1 MSTKVASLSSVGARQ
16 SRLRAW
22 RLSIASFP
30 RSLKIGV
37 GIGVLV
43 ALAGIFAPLLTIY
56 NPIIGDFRAALLPP
70 SIDHPFGTDNL
81 GRDVFARVL
90 YGARIDLQIGLIATY
105 VPFMYGVALGA
116 IAGFVGGW
124 FDTLLM
130 RLVDIIIAFPFMII
144 IIVILAILGPGL
156 QNMYIAV
163 FAAGWTIYARLARAE
178 MLVIREQEY
187 ILAARALGYGRFRI
201 IFRHALPNLIQS
213 SLVFSMSDFVLNIL
227 LAASLSYFGIGIQ
240 PPAPEWGAIITDGR
254 DWLLRAWWISTL
266 PGLAIIITGVG
277 LSLIGDGL
285 AKMLGQRNSHS
296 L

>member
-1 MSTKVASLSSVGARQ
+1 MSTKVANLSLDVRH
-16 SRLRAW
+16 SRLSTW
-22 RLSIASFP
+22 RLSITSFP
-30 RSLKIGV
+30 LSLKIGV
-37 GIGVLV
+37 VVVLLV

-56 NPIIGDFRAALLPP
+56 NPIIGDFRGALLPP
-70 SIDHPFGTDNL
+70 SLEHPFGTDNL
-81 GRDVFARVL
+81 GRDVFSRVL
-90 YGARIDLQIGLIATY
+90 YGARIDLQIGFIATY
-105 VPFMYGVALGA
+105 VPFIYGVALGA
-116 IAGFVGGW
+116 IAGYVGGW
-124 FDTLLM
+124 FDTVLM
-130 RLVDIIIAFPFMII
+130 RVVDIAIAFPFMVV
-144 IIVILAILGPGL
+144 IIVIVAILGPGI

-187 ILAARALGYGRFRI
+187 ILAAQALGYGRFRI

-213 SLVFSMSDFVLNIL
+213 SIVFSMSDFVLNIL
-227 LAASLSYFGIGIQ
+227 LASALSYFGIGVQ

-277 LSLIGDGL
+277 VSLIGDGL
-285 AKMLGQRNSHS
+285 SKMLGQRSGRT